1 MTSFITKER
10 SSSDQKR
17 EGQDDAGIDL
27 EALKRP
33 GQRHR
38 QLPVDTHGHTI
49 SRAPLGRTALGR
61 NLVHKFLSYP
71 TPGSLKLRRTS
82 WLDGVRGVA
91 ALAVYLFHT
100 MGCWAGIVSAWH
112 ADETQTSPLQLPFIR
127 TIFVSG
133 GSAVSVFF
141 VLSGYVLT
149 YRCLRWIRAGSS
161 DQVYPAVASS
171 MFRRGFRLF
180 LPPIFITFVEMLSTR
195 FGFTPPLNF
204 YFVAE
209 ESFVAQFADWLVE
222 TSYLINPIHNFK
234 RAMQGFITHPKYD
247 AVIWTI
253 PVEFYGSIV
262 CYILLLIL
270 ARWAPSTSVRMG
282 FIALFSCVAM
292 ALGSWNISLF
302 SAGMLVADLNLGD
315 EEREKEAAGEP
326 YPASR
331 RLLWTGVF
339 LAAFYVAG
347 FPTLVYPE
355 GKTNPM
361 PGFETIRALIPMNLL
376 NMEDHA
382 RFPWSIG
389 GVAMLVSISKVP
401 RLKTIFETDFCQY
414 LAKISFSLYLVH
426 MFCLVLFG
434 LTLQGFLL
442 GLAHIEERS
451 GLLYW
456 CVCYVWFGMFTIPVF
471 ALAAQ
476 VEKWVDNPSVSFAKW
491 LEGKC
496 LNVYKNLYS

>member
-1 MTSFITKER
+1 
-10 SSSDQKR
+10 
-17 EGQDDAGIDL
+17 
-27 EALKRP
+27 
-33 GQRHR
+33 
-38 QLPVDTHGHTI
+38 
-49 SRAPLGRTALGR
+49 
-61 NLVHKFLSYP
+61 
-71 TPGSLKLRRTS
+71 
-82 WLDGVRGVA
+82 VA